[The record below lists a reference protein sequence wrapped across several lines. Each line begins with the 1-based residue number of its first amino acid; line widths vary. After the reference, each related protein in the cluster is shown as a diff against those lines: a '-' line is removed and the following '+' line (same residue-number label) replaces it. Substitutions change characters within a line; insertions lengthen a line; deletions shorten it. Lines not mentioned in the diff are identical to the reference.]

1 MIDRLIQIIGR
12 EASLFESFLALF
24 EEQQR
29 MLVSNDA
36 DGLVEITAQLR
47 EKLLES
53 RKLNQQREEMVHQIK
68 RENLIEGDLSVTRL
82 LKIVDDTQA
91 TQLVQL
97 RDLITTLNDKIMKTR
112 NQNAMLL
119 NESREYISKM
129 MGMLSKNDRK
139 RFTYSEGLRKI
150 CRMVLGILDTAN
162 IYKTDEADRDVEII
176 FPSPLPEN
184 TMEKLKEAHV
194 KKELGV
200 PNEQVLREL
209 GYEKS

>member
-1 MIDRLIQIIGR
+1 MIDRLIEIIGR

-36 DGLVEITAQLR
+36 DGLKEVTARLR

-53 RKLNQQREEMVHQIK
+53 RKLNQQREEMVRQIK
-68 RENLIEGDLSVTRL
+68 RENLIEGDLNVTRL

-119 NESREYISKM
+119 NKSREYISNM
-129 MGMLSKNDRK
+129 MEMLSKMSSPES
-139 RFTYSEGLRKI
+139 TYSAAGAADQQSYN
-150 CRMVLGILDTAN
+150 VALD
-162 IYKTDEADRDVEII
+162 RRV
-176 FPSPLPEN
+176 
-184 TMEKLKEAHV
+184 
-194 KKELGV
+194 
-200 PNEQVLREL
+200 
-209 GYEKS
+209 

>member
-36 DGLVEITAQLR
+36 DGLSEVTVQLR

-53 RKLNQQREEMVHQIK
+53 RKLNQQREEMVRQIK
-68 RENLIEGDLSVTRL
+68 RENRVEGDLNVTRL

-97 RDLITTLNDKIMKTR
+97 RDLITTLNDKIAKTR

-119 NESREYISKM
+119 NKSREYISKM
-129 MGMLSKNDRK
+129 MEMLSKMSSPES
-139 RFTYSEGLRKI
+139 TYSAAGGADQPSYN
-150 CRMVLGILDTAN
+150 VALD
-162 IYKTDEADRDVEII
+162 RRV
-176 FPSPLPEN
+176 
-184 TMEKLKEAHV
+184 
-194 KKELGV
+194 
-200 PNEQVLREL
+200 
-209 GYEKS
+209 

>member
-1 MIDRLIQIIGR
+1 MIEIIGR

-36 DGLVEITAQLR
+36 DGLKEVTARLR

-53 RKLNQQREEMVHQIK
+53 RKLNQQREEMVRQIK
-68 RENLIEGDLSVTRL
+68 RENLIEGDLNVTRL

-97 RDLITTLNDKIMKTR
+97 RDLISTLNDKIMKTR

-119 NESREYISKM
+119 NKSREYISNM
-129 MGMLSKNDRK
+129 MEMLSKMSSPES
-139 RFTYSEGLRKI
+139 TYSAAGAADQQSYN
-150 CRMVLGILDTAN
+150 VALD
-162 IYKTDEADRDVEII
+162 RRV
-176 FPSPLPEN
+176 
-184 TMEKLKEAHV
+184 
-194 KKELGV
+194 
-200 PNEQVLREL
+200 
-209 GYEKS
+209 

>member
-1 MIDRLIQIIGR
+1 MIDRLIEIIGR

-36 DGLVEITAQLR
+36 DGLKEVTARLR

-53 RKLNQQREEMVHQIK
+53 RKLNQQREEMVRQIK
-68 RENLIEGDLSVTRL
+68 RENLIEGDLNVTRL

-119 NESREYISKM
+119 NKSREYISNM
-129 MGMLSKNDRK
+129 MEMLSKMSSPES
-139 RFTYSEGLRKI
+139 TYSAAGAADQPSYN
-150 CRMVLGILDTAN
+150 VALD
-162 IYKTDEADRDVEII
+162 RRV
-176 FPSPLPEN
+176 
-184 TMEKLKEAHV
+184 
-194 KKELGV
+194 
-200 PNEQVLREL
+200 
-209 GYEKS
+209 

>member
-1 MIDRLIQIIGR
+1 MIDRLIEIIGR

-36 DGLVEITAQLR
+36 DGLKEVTARLR

-53 RKLNQQREEMVHQIK
+53 RKLNQQREEMVRQIK
-68 RENLIEGDLSVTRL
+68 RENLIEGDLNVTRL

-97 RDLITTLNDKIMKTR
+97 RDLISTLNDKIMKTR

-119 NESREYISKM
+119 NKSREYISNM
-129 MGMLSKNDRK
+129 MEMLSKMSSPES
-139 RFTYSEGLRKI
+139 TYSAAGAADQQSYN
-150 CRMVLGILDTAN
+150 VALD
-162 IYKTDEADRDVEII
+162 RRV
-176 FPSPLPEN
+176 
-184 TMEKLKEAHV
+184 
-194 KKELGV
+194 
-200 PNEQVLREL
+200 
-209 GYEKS
+209 

>member
-36 DGLVEITAQLR
+36 DGLKEVTDQLR

-53 RKLNQQREEMVHQIK
+53 RKLNQQREEMVRQIK
-68 RENLIEGDLSVTRL
+68 RENRIEGDLNVSRL

-91 TQLVQL
+91 TQLVRL
-97 RDLITTLNDKIMKTR
+97 RDLISTLNDKIMKTR

-119 NESREYISKM
+119 NKSREYISRM
-129 MGMLSKNDRK
+129 MEMLSKMSSPQS
-139 RFTYSEGLRKI
+139 TYSAAGATDQPSYN
-150 CRMVLGILDTAN
+150 VALD
-162 IYKTDEADRDVEII
+162 RRV
-176 FPSPLPEN
+176 
-184 TMEKLKEAHV
+184 
-194 KKELGV
+194 
-200 PNEQVLREL
+200 
-209 GYEKS
+209 

>member
-36 DGLVEITAQLR
+36 DGLSEVTAQLR

-53 RKLNQQREEMVHQIK
+53 RKLNQQREEMVRQIK
-68 RENLIEGDLSVTRL
+68 REHRVEGDLNVTRL

-97 RDLITTLNDKIMKTR
+97 RDLITTLNDKIAKTR

-119 NESREYISKM
+119 NKSREYISRM
-129 MGMLSKNDRK
+129 MEMLSKMSSPES
-139 RFTYSEGLRKI
+139 TYSAAGATDQPSYN
-150 CRMVLGILDTAN
+150 VALD
-162 IYKTDEADRDVEII
+162 RRV
-176 FPSPLPEN
+176 
-184 TMEKLKEAHV
+184 
-194 KKELGV
+194 
-200 PNEQVLREL
+200 
-209 GYEKS
+209 

>member
-129 MGMLSKNDRK
+129 MGMLSKMSSPES
-139 RFTYSEGLRKI
+139 TYSAGGGADQPSYN
-150 CRMVLGILDTAN
+150 VALD
-162 IYKTDEADRDVEII
+162 RRV
-176 FPSPLPEN
+176 
-184 TMEKLKEAHV
+184 
-194 KKELGV
+194 
-200 PNEQVLREL
+200 
-209 GYEKS
+209 